1 MGRLVYDQVAS
12 VEFDDRLLLHF
23 QIVIGI
29 KLRRHD
35 SFYFSWRDEQTA
47 GKGRQTIWLHP
58 AVLLVFKYY
67 GSRTPQV
74 NPAWI
79 HALEMT
85 ANTSAGLQ
93 LVPEPALQ
101 PNRHVTA

>member
-1 MGRLVYDQVAS
+1 MGRLTYDQVAS

-29 KLRRHD
+29 KLRRREP
-35 SFYFSWRDEQTA
+35 FYFSWREDQTV
-47 GKGRQTIWLHP
+47 GRCRTSIWLHP
-58 AVLLVFKYY
+58 AVLLLFKYY

-79 HALEMT
+79 HALELT
-85 ANTSAGLQ
+85 ANSNSGLQ
-93 LVPEPALQ
+93 CVPEPDSPRSAHLT
-101 PNRHVTA
+101 V

>member
-1 MGRLVYDQVAS
+1 MGRFTYDRLTS
-12 VEFDDRLLLHF
+12 VEFDDRMLRHF

-29 KLRRHD
+29 KLHRHE
-35 SFYFSWRDEQTA
+35 SFFFSWQDEQA
-47 GKGRQTIWLHP
+47 VGKGRQTIWLHP
-58 AVLLVFKYY
+58 AVLLMFKYY

-79 HALEMT
+79 HALELA
-85 ANTSAGLQ
+85 ANTNSGLQ